1 MLIFEVFRWIEIW
14 VEENYTGFGFETFVT
29 NIRIVCDPLDL
40 IAPFSAEP
48 FVSHLLSDSPPAGNQ
63 TEETVYILHESQNI
77 STMKN

>member
-1 MLIFEVFRWIEIW
+1 MLVFEVFRWIW

-48 FVSHLLSDSPPAGNQ
+48 FVSHLLSPPAGNQ
-63 TEETVYILHESQNI
+63 TEETGYILHESQNI